1 MCVVF
6 MINYFFSGRRCPVDS
21 ETFSVTD
28 FVNLKIKP
36 TQYFECSHRGKMCV
50 RVFIRVGARTY
61 INICVYTVFL
71 KKMDRLFQSGLY
83 VRTDSLHQ
91 RLELVPWTRRTL
103 KLWQSSVR
111 WTVSEHIASRVKMI
125 IRSAW
130 KFKLCSFL
138 CERETVSVPF

>member
-1 MCVVF
+1 VGDDV
-6 MINYFFSGRRCPVDS
+6 PVDS
-21 ETFSVTD
+21 DTLLVINFM
-28 FVNLKIKP
+28 NLKIKP
-36 TQYFECSHRGKMCV
+36 TQSFECSHRGRMCV
-50 RVFIRVGARTY
+50 YMFIGVSARTY
-61 INICVYTVFL
+61 INICVCTVFL
-71 KKMDRLFQSGLY
+71 KKLDCLFQSGLY

-111 WTVSEHIASRVKMI
+111 WTVSEYIASRVKMI

>member
-1 MCVVF
+1 
-6 MINYFFSGRRCPVDS
+6 
-21 ETFSVTD
+21 VTN
-28 FVNLKIKP
+28 FVNLKVKP
-36 TQYFECSHRGKMCV
+36 AQSFECSYRDSLCAYVLIGV
-50 RVFIRVGARTY
+50 IARTY
-61 INICVYTVFL
+61 INICVCTVFV
-71 KKMDRLFQSGLY
+71 KKLDRLFQSGLY

-103 KLWQSSVR
+103 KLRQSSVR
-111 WTVSEHIASRVKMI
+111 WTVSEYIASRVKMI